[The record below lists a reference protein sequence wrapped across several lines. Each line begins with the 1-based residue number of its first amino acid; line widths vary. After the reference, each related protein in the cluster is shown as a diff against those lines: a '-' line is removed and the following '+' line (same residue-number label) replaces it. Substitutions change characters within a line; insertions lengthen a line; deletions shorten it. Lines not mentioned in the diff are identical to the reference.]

1 MREITVAAVQMDV
14 RLNAVEDN
22 LARMAEWIA
31 RVASEQRVDLIV
43 FPELVTTGYEC
54 GARFTEWAQRIPGPS
69 THRIAQRA
77 REFGVHVVFGMAV
90 RERVET
96 ILYNSAVVIGPDGE
110 TLGAYHKVH
119 LKGEERLLF
128 RGGYRFPVFE
138 TGFGMLGVLLGWDLL
153 FPEAARVLAL
163 SGAELLAVPA
173 AWEQPLREEWRIL
186 TRARALE
193 NTFFLVGANRIGKE
207 VTYEFVGDSMIIGP
221 RGQIFAS
228 LDEPTE
234 GYVVARIDLEEVRR
248 QREEL
253 QVLQARQPNSYRL
266 LARPY

>member
-14 RLNAVEDN
+14 QLNAVEDN
-22 LARMAEWIA
+22 VARMAEWIA

-69 THRIAQRA
+69 THRLAQRA

-153 FPEAARVLAL
+153 FPGA
-163 SGAELLAVPA
+163 GAE
-173 AWEQPLREEWRIL
+173 RG
-186 TRARALE
+186 
-193 NTFFLVGANRIGKE
+193 GAPG
-207 VTYEFVGDSMIIGP
+207 GP
-221 RGQIFAS
+221 RRLGTAPAGGVADPDAGTGAGEHV
-228 LDEPTE
+228 LPGGREP
-234 GYVVARIDLEEVRR
+234 GRQGGDL
-248 QREEL
+248 
-253 QVLQARQPNSYRL
+253 
-266 LARPY
+266 

>member
-1 MREITVAAVQMDV
+1 MREITVAAVQMDA
-14 RLNAVEDN
+14 RLNEMEDN
-22 LARMAEWIA
+22 LSRMAEWIA

-69 THRIAQRA
+69 THCIAQRA

-110 TLGAYHKVH
+110 TLGVYHKVH

-138 TGFGMLGVLLGWDLL
+138 TGFGWLGVLLGWDLL

-173 AWEQPLREEWRIL
+173 AWEQPLREEWRIV

-193 NTFFLVGANRIGKE
+193 NTFFLVAANRVGKE
-207 VTYEFVGDSMIIGP
+207 VTYEFVGDSMILGP
-221 RGQIFAS
+221 RGQVFAS

-266 LARPY
+266 LAKPY

>member
-1 MREITVAAVQMDV
+1 MREITVAAVQLNVQM
-14 RLNAVEDN
+14 NAVEEN
-22 LARMAEWIA
+22 LAHIAEWIA

-43 FPELVTTGYEC
+43 FPELAITGYEC
-54 GARFTEWAQRIPGPS
+54 GARFTEWAQRVPGPA

-77 REFGVHVVFGMAV
+77 RAFGVHVVFGMAT

-110 TLGAYHKVH
+110 ALGVYHKVH

-128 RGGYRFPVFE
+128 RGGYRFPLFE
-138 TGFGMLGVLLGWDLL
+138 TGFGMLGVLIGWDLL
-153 FPEAARVLAL
+153 FPEAARALAL
-163 SGAELLAVPA
+163 SGAEILAVPA
-173 AWEQPLREEWRIL
+173 AWEQPHREEWRIL

-193 NTFFLVGANRIGKE
+193 NTFFVVAANRIGKE
-207 VTYEFVGDSMIIGP
+207 VTYEFVGDSMILGP
-221 RGQIFAS
+221 RGQVFAS
-228 LDEPTE
+228 LDEPAE

-253 QVLQARQPNSYRL
+253 QVLQARQPNSYRIL
-266 LARPY
+266 VRPY